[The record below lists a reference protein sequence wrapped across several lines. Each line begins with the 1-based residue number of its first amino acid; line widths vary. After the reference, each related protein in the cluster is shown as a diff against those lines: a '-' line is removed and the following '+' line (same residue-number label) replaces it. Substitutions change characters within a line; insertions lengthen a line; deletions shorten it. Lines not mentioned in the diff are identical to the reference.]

1 MPSDPEEGSHILS
14 EAPAQLPLAGILPLT
29 AAVGDD
35 GHLTI
40 AGCDTVALAREF
52 GTPLYVFDEET
63 LRHQC
68 REFQAQFRSRHP
80 DTAVSYAAKAY
91 LGRALA
97 ALLAEEGMNLEVVS
111 GGELAIARSV
121 GFPPERINFHGN
133 NKSEGELREALQP
146 KADPPLA
153 EAGGIGRV
161 AVDNFHELAL
171 LGRLAHETGKRQ
183 AIWLRLSPDID
194 PRTHHHTTTG
204 VLDSKFGF
212 PISTGQAEEAVA
224 QALALPSLELVGL
237 HAHLGSPIFEV
248 EPFQRAIDVLMAFAA
263 RMSERHGFR
272 LRELSPGGGFAVQY
286 LEDVPAPAVAEYA
299 EAIVGALRQ
308 AERTYDLPS
317 PRLVVEPGRAVV
329 SRACVALYT
338 VGASKEIPGVRRY
351 VAVDGG
357 MSDNIRPALYGA
369 RYSALVAN
377 KLGPSTSARG
387 GPASGGG
394 SGQAGEGERVTIAGK
409 FCESGDVLLRDAL
422 LPRLEAGDL
431 LAVAAAGAYSLPLS
445 SNYNASL
452 RPAIVMV
459 KDGSARLI
467 RRRET
472 YDDLMRCDV
481 WPGVENASEG

>member
-1 MPSDPEEGSHILS
+1 LG
-14 EAPAQLPLAGILPLT
+14 EASAQLPLAGILPLT
-29 AAVGDD
+29 AAAGDD

-40 AGCDTVALAREF
+40 AGCDTVALAQEF

-80 DTAVSYAAKAY
+80 DTAVSYAGKAY

-121 GFPPERINFHGN
+121 GFPAERISFHGN
-133 NKSEGELREALQP
+133 NKSESELRDAL
-146 KADPPLA
+146 
-153 EAGGIGRV
+153 GCGIGRV

-171 LGRLAHETGKRQ
+171 LARMAQEAGKRQ

-194 PRTHHHTTTG
+194 PHTHHHTTTG

-248 EPFQRAIDVLMAFAA
+248 EPFQRAVDVLMAFAA
-263 RMSERHGFR
+263 RMGQRHGFP
-272 LRELSPGGGFAVQY
+272 LREVSPGGGFAVQY
-286 LEDVPAPAVAEYA
+286 LEDVPAPAVSEYA

-308 AERTYDLPS
+308 AERAYGLPS
-317 PRLVVEPGRAVV
+317 PRLIVEPGRAVV
-329 SRACVALYT
+329 SRACVALYS
-338 VGASKEIPGVRRY
+338 VGASKDIPGVRRY

-357 MSDNIRPALYGA
+357 LSDNIRPALYGA
-369 RYSALVAN
+369 RYSAVVAN
-377 KLGPSTSARG
+377 KLGPST
-387 GPASGGG
+387 G

-409 FCESGDVLLRDAL
+409 FCESGDVLLRDAY

-431 LAVAAAGAYSLPLS
+431 LAVAMAGAYALPMS

-472 YDDLMRCDV
+472 YEDLMRCDV
-481 WPGVENASEG
+481 WPPSQ

>member
-1 MPSDPEEGSHILS
+1 MGE
-14 EAPAQLPLAGILPLT
+14 LPLAGILPLT
-29 AAVGDD
+29 AAASDD

-80 DTAVSYAAKAY
+80 DTAVSYAGKAY

-121 GFPPERINFHGN
+121 DFPPERISFHGN
-133 NKSEGELREALQP
+133 NKSESELREAL
-146 KADPPLA
+146 AC
-153 EAGGIGRV
+153 GIGRV
-161 AVDNFHELAL
+161 VVDNLHELSL
-171 LGRLAHETGKRQ
+171 LARLAQEAGRRQ

-194 PRTHHHTTTG
+194 PHTHHHTTTG

-248 EPFQRAIDVLMAFAA
+248 EPFQRTIDTLMAFAA
-263 RMSERHGFR
+263 RMNQMGAAQRYGLR

-308 AERTYDLPS
+308 AERAYDLPS

-329 SRACVALYT
+329 SRACVALYS
-338 VGASKEIPGVRRY
+338 VGASKDIPGLRRY

-357 MSDNIRPALYGA
+357 LSDNIRPALYGA

-377 KLGPSTSARG
+377 KLGPSTHSA
-387 GPASGGG
+387 S

-409 FCESGDVLLRDAL
+409 FCESGDVLLRDAY

-431 LAVAAAGAYSLPLS
+431 LAVAMAGAYSLPMS

-481 WPGVENASEG
+481 WPGEENAPEG

>member
-1 MPSDPEEGSHILS
+1 LG
-14 EAPAQLPLAGILPLT
+14 EASAQLPLAGILPLT
-29 AAVGDD
+29 AAATDD
-35 GHLTI
+35 GHLAI
-40 AGCDTVALAREF
+40 AGCDTVALAHEF

-80 DTAVSYAAKAY
+80 DTTVSYAAKAY

-121 GFPPERINFHGN
+121 DFPAERINFHGN
-133 NKSEGELREALQP
+133 NKSESELREAL
-146 KADPPLA
+146 DC
-153 EAGGIGRV
+153 GIGRV

-171 LGRLAHETGKRQ
+171 LASARGGRESGRRQ

-194 PRTHHHTTTG
+194 PHTHRHTTTG

-248 EPFQRAIDVLMAFAA
+248 EPFQRAVDALMAFAA

-308 AERTYDLPS
+308 AERAYGLPS
-317 PRLVVEPGRAVV
+317 PRLIVEPGRAIV

-338 VGASKEIPGVRRY
+338 AGASKDIPGVRRY
-351 VAVDGG
+351 GAVDGG
-357 MSDNIRPALYGA
+357 MGDNIRPALYGA

-377 KLGPSTSARG
+377 KLGH
-387 GPASGGG
+387 
-394 SGQAGEGERVTIAGK
+394 GEGERVTIAGK
-409 FCESGDVLLRDAL
+409 FCESGDVLLRDFF

-431 LAVAAAGAYSLPLS
+431 LAVAMAGAYSLPMS

-481 WPGVENASEG
+481 WPGEEP

>member
-1 MPSDPEEGSHILS
+1 LG
-14 EAPAQLPLAGILPLT
+14 EASAQLPLAGILPLT
-29 AAVGDD
+29 ATVSDD

-52 GTPLYVFDEET
+52 GTPLYVFDEAT

-80 DTAVSYAAKAY
+80 DTTVSYAGKAY
-91 LGRALA
+91 LGCALA

-121 GFPPERINFHGN
+121 GFPAERISFHGN

-153 EAGGIGRV
+153 EASGIGRV
-161 AVDNFHELAL
+161 AADNFHELAL
-171 LGRLAHETGKRQ
+171 LSRLAQEAGRRQ

-194 PRTHHHTTTG
+194 PHTHRHTTTG

-224 QALALPSLELVGL
+224 QVLAMPSLELVGL

-248 EPFQRAIDVLMAFAA
+248 EPFQQAIDVLMAFAA
-263 RMSERHGFR
+263 SMSERHGFR

-299 EAIVGALRQ
+299 EGIVGALRQ
-308 AERTYDLPS
+308 AERVYGLPS
-317 PRLVVEPGRAVV
+317 PRLIVEPGRAVV

-338 VGASKEIPGVRRY
+338 VGSSKDIPGVRRY
-351 VAVDGG
+351 VSVDGG
-357 MSDNIRPALYGA
+357 LSDNIRPALYGA
-369 RYSALVAN
+369 RYSAVVAN
-377 KLGPSTSARG
+377 KLHE
-387 GPASGGG
+387 
-394 SGQAGEGERVTIAGK
+394 GEGERVTIAGK
-409 FCESGDVLLRDAL
+409 FCESGDVLLRDAY
-422 LPRLEAGDL
+422 LPHLEAGDL
-431 LAVAAAGAYSLPLS
+431 LAVAMAGAYSLPMS

-459 KDGSARLI
+459 KDGSAWLI

-481 WPGVENASEG
+481 WSGGSDATPA

>member
-1 MPSDPEEGSHILS
+1 MGE
-14 EAPAQLPLAGILPLT
+14 LPLAGILPLT
-29 AAVGDD
+29 AAANDD

-40 AGCDTVALAREF
+40 AGCDTVALAHEF

-63 LRHQC
+63 LLHQC

-80 DTAVSYAAKAY
+80 DTAVSYAGKAY

-121 GFPPERINFHGN
+121 DFPPERISFHGN
-133 NKSEGELREALQP
+133 NKSEGELREALRI
-146 KADPPLA
+146 
-153 EAGGIGRV
+153 GIGRM

-171 LGRLAHETGKRQ
+171 LARLAQEAGKCQ

-194 PRTHHHTTTG
+194 PHTHHHTTTG

-248 EPFQRAIDVLMAFAA
+248 EPFQRAVDVLMAFAA
-263 RMSERHGFR
+263 RMAQRHGLR

-308 AERTYDLPS
+308 AERAYGLPS
-317 PRLVVEPGRAVV
+317 PKLIVEPGRAVV
-329 SRACVALYT
+329 SRACVALYS
-338 VGASKEIPGVRRY
+338 VGASKDIPGVRKY

-357 MSDNIRPALYGA
+357 LSDNIRPALYGA
-369 RYSALVAN
+369 RYSAVVAN
-377 KLGPSTSARG
+377 KLGES
-387 GPASGGG
+387 
-394 SGQAGEGERVTIAGK
+394 EGERVTIAGK
-409 FCESGDVLLRDAL
+409 FCESGDVLLRDAY

-431 LAVAAAGAYSLPLS
+431 LAVAMAGAYSLPMS

-481 WPGVENASEG
+481 WPEGSDTT